1 MLNRRLLRIK
11 VMQALYAYHQA
22 VGADFMLA
30 QDRIAEAFEPDLN
43 AEVAPDRRQ
52 LEGQRKLG
60 EARFREWYRTSE
72 APEKTDDKAV
82 DAALNDAIRYFQD
95 QVKKD
100 GKFFAGQLL
109 AGAESI
115 HDQYLHLLN
124 LPASLLQVLE
134 DENDREARRRLGPR
148 ENALDTG
155 RLANNAAIAK
165 LLANEQLQ
173 SLTIRRKLQWLGS
186 EELEALRLAWRDEMS
201 TNPAVLAYLKGQ
213 PLAAAG
219 LATADEEGDAAGPA
233 ETDAEGPD
241 ATDAETDETAEATA
255 AAPNLAASGQE
266 ADYEADLEFLR
277 FLYKDFIFRGVE
289 LPRQLE
295 IDDLNWEENRPIVRN
310 LVLKTLKMLPYAATE
325 KQELM
330 NLSANW
336 ADDREFAETLFQ
348 QTLADDAKSEALIA
362 GSVQNWDVERVALL
376 DKIILKMALCE
387 MQLFRGIPVKVTI
400 NEYIEISKVYSTP
413 KSKQFVNGVLDKL
426 AQDLAASG
434 EIRKSGRGLLD
445 NQ

>member
-1 MLNRRLLRIK
+1 
-11 VMQALYAYHQA
+11 MQSLYAYHQA
-22 VGADFMLA
+22 VGADFGLA

-60 EARFREWYRTSE
+60 EARFREWYRTQE
-72 APEKTDDKAV
+72 APEKSDDKAV
-82 DAALNDAIRYFQD
+82 DLALNDAIRYFQD

-100 GKFFAGQLL
+100 GKFFGGQLL

-134 DENDREARRRLGPR
+134 EETDREARRRLGPR
-148 ENALDTG
+148 DNALDTS
-155 RLANNAAIAK
+155 RLAGSAAIAK
-165 LLANEQLQ
+165 LMANEQLQ
-173 SLTIRRKLQWLGS
+173 GLTIRRKLQWLGT
-186 EELEALRLAWRDEMS
+186 EELEALRRAWRDEMS
-201 TNPAVLAYLKGQ
+201 AHPTVLAYLKGQ
-213 PLAAAG
+213 PLSAAT
-219 LATADEEGDAAGPA
+219 LATADA
-233 ETDAEGPD
+233 ETEVGATDGTDGEGPD
-241 ATDAETDETAEATA
+241 EAIISPAAAEAEG
-255 AAPNLAASGQE
+255 PNLAASGEE
-266 ADYEADLEFLR
+266 AEYEADLEFLR
-277 FLYKDFIFRGVE
+277 FLYKEFIFKGEE

-310 LVLKTLKMLPYAATE
+310 LVLKTLKMLPYAATDQ
-325 KQELM
+325 QELM

-336 ADDREFAETLFQ
+336 ADDREFADTLFK
-348 QTLADDAKSEALIA
+348 QTLVDDAKFEGLIG
-362 GSVQNWDVERVALL
+362 GSVQNWDVDRVALL

-400 NEYIEISKVYSTP
+400 NEYIEISKLYSTP

-434 EIRKSGRGLLD
+434 DIRKSGRGLLD

>member
-22 VGADFMLA
+22 VGADLGLA

-60 EARFREWYRTSE
+60 EARFREWHRTSE
-72 APEKTDDKAV
+72 APEKTDDQAV
-82 DAALNDAIRYFQD
+82 DAALNDAIRYYQD

-100 GKFFAGQLL
+100 AKFFGGQLL

-134 DENDREARRRLGPR
+134 EDNDREARRRLGPR

-155 RLANNAAIAK
+155 RLASNAAIAK
-165 LLANEQLQ
+165 LMANEQLQ
-173 SLTIRRKLQWLGS
+173 DLTIRRKLQWLGT
-186 EELEALRLAWRDEMS
+186 EELGALRLAWRDEMS
-201 TNPAVLAYLKGQ
+201 VNPTVLAYLKGQ

-219 LATADEEGDAAGPA
+219 LATADVDPEADGPA
-233 ETDAEGPD
+233 ETEADGPGA
-241 ATDAETDETAEATA
+241 ATTETDGATA
-255 AAPNLAASGQE
+255 STLAASGPE
-266 ADYEADLEFLR
+266 AEYEADLEFLR
-277 FLYKDFIFRGVE
+277 FLYKEFVFRGVE

-310 LVLKTLKMLPYAATE
+310 LVLKTLKMLPFAATE

-336 ADDREFAETLFQ
+336 ADDREFAETLFR
-348 QTLADDAKSEALIA
+348 QTLADDAKFEALIG
-362 GSVQNWDVERVALL
+362 GSVQNWDVERVALI

>member
-11 VMQALYAYHQA
+11 VMQSLYAYHQA

-30 QDRIAEAFEPDLN
+30 QDRIAAAFEPDLT
-43 AEVAPDRRQ
+43 AKEAPDRRQ

-60 EARFREWYRTSE
+60 EAQLREWYRTGV

-82 DAALNDAIRYFQD
+82 DAALADAIGFFEA

-100 GKFFAGQLL
+100 GTFFGGQLL

-124 LPASLLQVLE
+124 LPVALLGVLE
-134 DENDREARRRLGPR
+134 EEQSREERRRLGPS
-148 ENALDTG
+148 ENALNTE
-155 RLANNAAIAK
+155 RLHQNAATAK
-165 LLANEQLQ
+165 LTSNEQLQ
-173 SLTIRRKLQWLGS
+173 SFTIRRKLAWDS
-186 EELEALRLAWRDEMS
+186 AEDLESLRAAWQEMRADE
-201 TNPAVLAYLKGQ
+201 TVLAYLAGQ
-213 PLAAAG
+213 PSG
-219 LATADEEGDAAGPA
+219 
-233 ETDAEGPD
+233 
-241 ATDAETDETAEATA
+241 
-255 AAPNLAASGQE
+255 APE
-266 ADYEADLEFLR
+266 ADYDADMEMLR
-277 FLYKDFIFRGVE
+277 HLYKDFVFRGE
-289 LPRQLE
+289 ALPRHLE
-295 IDDLNWEENRPIVRN
+295 ADDLNWEENRPIVRN
-310 LVLKTLKMLPYAATE
+310 LVLKTLKMLPHGADE

-336 ADDREFAETLFQ
+336 TDDREFAETLYK
-348 QTLADDAKSEALIA
+348 QTLIEDDKMEKLIA

-376 DKIILKMALCE
+376 DKIILKMALTE

-400 NEYIEISKVYSTP
+400 NEYIEISKLYSTP
-413 KSKQFVNGVLDKL
+413 KSKQFVNGILDKL

-434 EIRKSGRGLLD
+434 DIRKSGRGLLD